1 MKIEEMET
9 DEIGRIIGAW
19 YVVNAPWGDQQWDN
33 VTYAQAVNIDSSY
46 LRYHGCVGWKTKSGE
61 ILSAHKAHFGPNQ
74 TIFTLD
80 HIPAEP
86 LPKLPCTECWQDKF
100 LGNDY
105 MCLECRE
112 AQRQNYTHQTMAG
125 DS

>member
-1 MKIEEMET
+1 MET
-9 DEIGRIIGAW
+9 DKLGRIIGAW
-19 YVVNAPWGDQQWDN
+19 YVVNAPWGDQQWHD
-33 VTYAQAVNIDSSY
+33 VTYVQAVNDLTHSY
-46 LRYHGCVGWKTKSGE
+46 NNCVGWKTKSGE
-61 ILSAHKAHFGPNQ
+61 ILFAHEAHLGPNQ

-80 HIPAEP
+80 YIPAEP
-86 LPKLPCTECWQDKF
+86 LPKRPCTECWQDKF